1 LPQYLYTGAYFFYL
15 ILEKMEEFKM
25 AEIDISSKLGLEKS
39 TIKLGDGKIY
49 EVDTSADNY
58 LLVQEKIKNQEFS
71 IATMYEMIEMLMG
84 EEALKEIKSMKLTIK
99 GLKAVVTALSAI
111 VSEES
116 YEEMEKRFQ

>member
-1 LPQYLYTGAYFFYL
+1 
-15 ILEKMEEFKM
+15 M
-25 AEIDISSKLGLEKS
+25 AQIDISSKLGLEKS

-49 EVDTSADNY
+49 EVDISADNY

-84 EEALKEIKSMKLTIK
+84 EDALKEIKNMKLTIK
-99 GLKAVVTALSAI
+99 GLKVVVTALSAI

>member
-1 LPQYLYTGAYFFYL
+1 
-15 ILEKMEEFKM
+15 M
-25 AEIDISSKLGLEKS
+25 AQIDISSKLGLEKA
-39 TIKLGDGKIY
+39 TIKIAEGKVY

-84 EEALKEIKSMKLTIK
+84 KEALEEIRGMKLTIT

>member
-1 LPQYLYTGAYFFYL
+1 
-15 ILEKMEEFKM
+15 M
-25 AEIDISSKLGLEKS
+25 AEIDISSKLGLKKS

-71 IATMYEMIEMLMG
+71 ITTMYEMIEMLMG